1 MEPERQV
8 GEVFRHVGIV
18 GKLRRPASA
27 AGEGDAD
34 LRLRTATNARG
45 SR

>member
-27 AGEGDAD
+27 GEGDAD